1 MAKKK
6 KSKSSKK
13 TSLKTLNRKLD
24 YLILCLAPLKRKDWP
39 PIVEQAEKALKADGM
54 LEAE

>member
-13 TSLKTLNRKLD
+13 ASLKTLNQKLN

-39 PIVEQAEKALKADGM
+39 LIAVEAEKALKAEGL